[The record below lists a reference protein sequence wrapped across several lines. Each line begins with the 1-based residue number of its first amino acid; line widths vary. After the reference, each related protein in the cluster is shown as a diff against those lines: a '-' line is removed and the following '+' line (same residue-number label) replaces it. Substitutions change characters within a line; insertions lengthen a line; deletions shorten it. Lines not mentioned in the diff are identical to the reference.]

1 MDSYKV
7 ELTRS
12 AEKDLRRIDKRYIS
26 RIFAAVESLE
36 EEPRPVGCTKLSGSD
51 HTYRIRVGSYRVI
64 YEIEDD
70 RLVVLVIKIGHRKDV
85 YQ

>member
-1 MDSYKV
+1 MGSYKV

-26 RIFAAVESLE
+26 RILAVVESLE
-36 EEPRPVGCTKLSGSD
+36 EESRPVGCTKLSGSD
-51 HTYRIRVGSYRVI
+51 RTYRIRIGSYRVI
-64 YEIEDD
+64 YEIEND

>member
-12 AEKDLRRIDKRYIS
+12 AEKDLRRIDKRYIP
-26 RIFAAVESLE
+26 RVFAVVESLE
-36 EEPRPVGCTKLSGSD
+36 HEPHPVGSKKLSGSD
-51 HTYRIRVGSYRVI
+51 RTYRIRVGTYRVI

-70 RLVVLVIKIGHRKDV
+70 CLKVLVVKMGHRRNV

>member
-12 AEKDLRRIDKRYIS
+12 AEKDLRRIDKRYIPK
-26 RIFAAVESLE
+26 IFAVIEGFE
-36 EEPRPVGCTKLSGSD
+36 GEPRPVGSKKLSGSD
-51 HTYRIRVGSYRVI
+51 HTYRIRIGVYRVI

-70 RLVVLVIKIGHRKDV
+70 RLKVLVIKVGHRKDV

>member
-12 AEKDLRRIDKRYIS
+12 AEKDLRRIDKRYIP

-36 EEPRPVGCTKLSGSD
+36 HEPHPVGSKKLSGSD
-51 HTYRIRVGSYRVI
+51 HTYRMRVGTYRVI

-70 RLVVLVIKIGHRKDV
+70 CLKVLVVKIGHRRDV